1 MPPSTGK
8 GYLLNGPADWD
19 SFEQS
24 YIMKVSAERVYE
36 LGRLNTPAQFIDKRI
51 TEPRRPEFS
60 DYLAREQNEA
70 RSRSTNSSQ
79 STVRSSD
86 PATSYVELVPEDQE
100 AYKASMAIYKSDLDR
115 YNKQADGIR
124 NVLNWM
130 IEKINP
136 HYVETCSPAM
146 NESTQ
151 HDNISMFYTNLKAAC
166 GIDDALRRK
175 QARKQYFELL
185 KLASNSRTN
194 WEDWITSWEK
204 AMRIAKLRGVAEAQH
219 SNTWFEDLQQNL
231 DVQFRIF
238 LRIEQGQ
245 NKDAIEAGTY
255 LPLTFS
261 AQFRQEIQSMKR
273 RSDRNPRNQV
283 AKGSF
288 KTTFQDSSPEI
299 RKRSRSSTGETKI
312 SPGREGSAKR
322 PRASIELE
330 LCILCEK
337 KHKNANT
344 TSCWVAFP
352 EKAPKKYP
360 TSQRQL
366 DLWEQR
372 LEDKKEVRELFEK
385 LQQEKQDSK
394 ENCKQFGLVNIEEK
408 IRMRREK
415 VTAERT
421 IEEIL
426 EELKI

>member
-1 MPPSTGK
+1 MSTSTGK
-8 GYLLNGPADWD
+8 TYLLNGPSDWD

-24 YIMKVSAERVYE
+24 YIMKISAERTYE
-36 LGRLNTPAQFIDKRI
+36 LGKLNTPAHFNDKRI
-51 TEPRRPEFS
+51 QEPRRPEFG
-60 DYLAREQNEA
+60 DYLAKERNEA
-70 RSRSTNSSQ
+70 RSRSSNSTQ
-79 STVRSSD
+79 STVRSEE

-100 AYKASMAIYKSDLDR
+100 AYKASMTIYKSDLDR

-130 IEKINP
+130 IEKIHP

-151 HDNISMFYTNLKAAC
+151 HDNISLFFSNLKAAC

-185 KLASNSRTN
+185 KSASNSRTN
-194 WEDWITSWEK
+194 WDEWITSWEK

-219 SNTWFEDLQQNL
+219 PNTWFEDLQQNL
-231 DVQFRIF
+231 ESQFKIF

-245 NKDAIEAGTY
+245 NKEAIEEGTY

-261 AQFRQEIQSMKR
+261 AQFRQEIQSLKKR
-273 RSDRNPRNQV
+273 GDRGATERV

-288 KTTFQDSSPEI
+288 KTAIQDSNSEI
-299 RKRSRSSTGETKI
+299 KKRSRSATSDQKVT
-312 SPGREGSAKR
+312 PGREGSAKR
-322 PRASIELE
+322 PRQSIEVE
-330 LCILCEK
+330 TCILCEK
-337 KHKNANT
+337 KHRNPNS

-352 EKAPKKYP
+352 NNAPKKFQ

-385 LQQEKQDSK
+385 LQQEAQDSK
-394 ENCKQFGLVNIEEK
+394 EKSN
-408 IRMRREK
+408 
-415 VTAERT
+415 
-421 IEEIL
+421 
-426 EELKI
+426 

>member
-136 HYVETCSPAM
+136 HY
-146 NESTQ
+146 
-151 HDNISMFYTNLKAAC
+151 
-166 GIDDALRRK
+166 
-175 QARKQYFELL
+175 YFELL